1 MLNCRNTAMSNKK
14 TLSFKDYIDISV
26 WSLKIN
32 WRMSPFITVATFFT
46 TIYRNLTN
54 LINIYIVAR
63 IIDSLIGLIDT
74 PNANLQSIL
83 PLVLLLGLVQLFTII
98 ANNLDSYINRFRRRL
113 SQSYLSQIEYEKIA
127 QLGVQT
133 NQLPNVA
140 NKRQIA
146 HDWIYGITDVNQSIV
161 RVVAAFVQSLISAL
175 IVFNFSLWIGFAVI
189 FIAILSYLQ
198 SRYYFR
204 KDFNWQTSDKNAQ
217 GKRKSWWLHALL
229 SDPEVM
235 DEIALVGAYRY
246 LDGKFKSFFNYFN
259 EGYKRILKA
268 DVSTTFIVDLLNLFV
283 VLGGSVQIFLM
294 ALKKVISIGD
304 TTFYVGAINNFYG
317 GVSWLSSE
325 LVLFT
330 DLIMKEKEVYEFF
343 KLEPVVKDGEIK
355 IERLINPPSVEFK
368 NVSFHYPNSNRN
380 ILENFSLKVSPG
392 EKIAIV
398 GENGAGKST
407 IVKLLCRI
415 YDPQQGEI
423 LVNGINLKE
432 LSINDWYKNVGVL
445 FQDFNFYGN
454 LTVEENIYIGK
465 PAKDIDRERVIESAK
480 NADAHDFIMKY
491 EKKYRTIMSERFK
504 GGIKPSKGQKQKIAI
519 ARFFYRD
526 APFAIFD
533 EPTSAIDADAEY
545 KIFNR
550 IYNFFDNKTVII
562 ISHRFSTVRNADRIL
577 VIRDGVIIE
586 QGTHQELIKNGKVYA
601 DNFRKQAEGYN

>member
-545 KIFNR
+545 KIFNK

>member
-1 MLNCRNTAMSNKK
+1 MSNKK

>member
-1 MLNCRNTAMSNKK
+1 MSKK
-14 TLSFKDYIDISV
+14 KPLSFKDYIDISI

-32 WRMSPFITVATFFT
+32 WKMSPFITVTTFFT
-46 TIYRNLTN
+46 TIYRNLTG

-63 IIDSLIGLIDT
+63 IIDSLIRLIGTSD
-74 PNANLQSIL
+74 ADLGSIL

-98 ANNLDSYINRFRRRL
+98 ANNLDSYINRYRRRL
-113 SQSYLSQIEYEKIA
+113 SQSYMAQIEYEKIA

-146 HDWIYGITDVNQSIV
+146 HDWIHGITDVNQNIV
-161 RVVAAFVQSLISAL
+161 RIVAAIIQSLISAL

-189 FIAILSYLQ
+189 FIAMLSYLQ
-198 SRYYFR
+198 SRYYYR
-204 KDFNWQTSDKNAQ
+204 KDFDWQTSDGNAQ
-217 GKRKSWWLHALL
+217 GKRKSWWIHSQL
-229 SDPEVM
+229 SDPDAL
-235 DEIALVGAYRY
+235 DEITLVGAYRY
-246 LDGKFKSFFNYFN
+246 LDLKFRNFFDYFN
-259 EGYKRILKA
+259 GGYKKILKA
-268 DVSTTFIVDLLNLFV
+268 DVLTTFVVDLLNLFV

-294 ALKKVISIGD
+294 ALKKVITIGD

-317 GVSWLSSE
+317 GVSWLSAE

-330 DLIMKEKEVYEFF
+330 DLVMKEKEVYEFF
-343 KLEPVVKDGEIK
+343 KLEPEVKDGEIK
-355 IERLINPPSVEFK
+355 MDRLINPPSVEFK
-368 NVSFHYPNSNRN
+368 GVSFHYPNSKRN
-380 ILENFSLKVSPG
+380 ILENFSFKISAG

-415 YDPQQGEI
+415 YDPQKGEI

-432 LSINDWYKNVGVL
+432 LTINDWYKNVGVL

-465 PAKDIDRERVIESAK
+465 SIKEIDRERVIEAAK
-480 NADAHDFIMKY
+480 NADAHDFILKY
-491 EKKYRTIMSERFK
+491 EKKYKTIMSERFD

-550 IYNFFDNKTVII
+550 IYNFFDNKTVMI
-562 ISHRFSTVRNADRIL
+562 ISHRFSTVRNADRII
-577 VIRDGVIIE
+577 VVRDGKIIE
-586 QGTHQELIKNGKVYA
+586 EGTHRELIGINRVYA
-601 DNFRKQAEGYN
+601 DNFRKQAEGYV